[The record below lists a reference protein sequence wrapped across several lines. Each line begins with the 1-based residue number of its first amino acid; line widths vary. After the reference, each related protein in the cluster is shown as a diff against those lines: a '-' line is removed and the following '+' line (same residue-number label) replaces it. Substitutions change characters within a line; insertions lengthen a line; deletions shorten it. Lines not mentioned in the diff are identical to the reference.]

1 MRPDVLPHP
10 AITVLQELP
19 LVHLAVD
26 GVQLATVTGDHA
38 DGDQVDGLPVGDEL
52 QVIRHELLGE
62 RRQQRGVYSGSL
74 KHPRSSL
81 SVTVS
86 LDCRRLRSEVHT
98 SELQS
103 LMRISYAVFCL
114 KKKIDF
120 IYQSLSF
127 YTFISTTLN
136 YLTVP
141 FN

>member
-52 QVIRHELLGE
+52 QVIRHELLAE
-62 RRQQRGVYSGSL
+62 RRQQRGVYSGSV

-86 LDCRRLRSEVHT
+86 LACPLLSSRGRPGPGGGAREVGRAWGR
-98 SELQS
+98 E
-103 LMRISYAVFCL
+103 R
-114 KKKIDF
+114 
-120 IYQSLSF
+120 
-127 YTFISTTLN
+127 
-136 YLTVP
+136 
-141 FN
+141 